1 MRSISS
7 SRSAL
12 VCIARLSAFV
22 LHHHLDS
29 HVIGVTSYSLFRA
42 FAQGRVR
49 VSFINE
55 FGAEEA
61 GMDQGGLFKEFLT
74 DLAKAAFHPG

>member
-1 MRSISS
+1 M
-7 SRSAL
+7 
-12 VCIARLSAFV
+12 
-22 LHHHLDS
+22 
-29 HVIGVTSYSLFRA
+29 
-42 FAQGRVR
+42 R